1 MQIISLKKL
10 VEDND
15 INVVAEFQG
24 EGVSPFLF
32 EVGTVE
38 YTEKENYLV
47 KGEYRIEEDAVYGI
61 KTLHVPLLQ
70 KDLDI
75 SINKPTIIA
84 GEATPEDEARL
95 EEFINTP
102 ITAIVFH
109 RGTLDS
115 AGRDIKRQHTK
126 AFAQSVIESYNKT
139 RGEARDEDFAL
150 IEIDFVNKSVSI
162 KKLEL

>member
-32 EVGTVE
+32 EVGTPDYV
-38 YTEKENYLV
+38 EKENYLV
-47 KGEYRIEEDAVYGI
+47 KGEYKIEEDTLYGI
-61 KTLHVPLLQ
+61 KTLHVMTLE
-70 KDLDI
+70 KDLNI
-75 SINKPTIIA
+75 SLNRPTIIA
-84 GEATPEDEARL
+84 GEITPEDGARL

-102 ITAIVFH
+102 VTAIIFH
-109 RGTLDS
+109 RKTLDS
-115 AGRDIKRQHTK
+115 AGRDVKRQHVKGFAK
-126 AFAQSVIESYNKT
+126 AVIESYNKNK
-139 RGEARDEDFAL
+139 GEAYEEDFAM

-162 KKLEL
+162 KKIEL